1 VTTPVPTTIL
11 PAPAGHHSRPHV
23 RVKIKISWTWN
34 RRGTRMVHAKAF
46 DFPERARL
54 AVRCTARGCP
64 RGVQRAGRKGL
75 PRLWRR
81 LERLVYR
88 PGDRIILT
96 VTQPRHVAER
106 AEVVIRAA
114 KLPAVRLLR

>member
-1 VTTPVPTTIL
+1 
-11 PAPAGHHSRPHV
+11 
-23 RVKIKISWTWN
+23 
-34 RRGTRMVHAKAF
+34 M
-46 DFPERARL
+46 
-54 AVRCTARGCP
+54 
-64 RGVQRAGRKGL
+64 QRAGRKGL

-106 AEVVIRAA
+106 AEVLIRAA
-114 KLPAVRLLR
+114 KLPDVRLLRSLAPPGRYRDLRRAPWYGDAPARR